1 MGTINEDLTSIK
13 NVEDTLISN
22 KVSRFA
28 YTEQAYTSNNA
39 NGVTEYDYSA
49 EQNIPVGTASVMK
62 VNETVISK
70 GWRSKASSL
79 TRMLMNHFLGRISYN
94 LNKVNDN
101 MSSLLTT
108 LSSHLGSANGIAT
121 LDANGRIPYSQLPES
136 AVEYKGGWNANTNT
150 PHLEDGVGTNGDMYR
165 VEVAGTQDLGS
176 GDISFFVN
184 DQVIYNG
191 SVWQKFSGGSVLSVN
206 NVQPDS
212 STGNITLTGSDID
225 TSSTDSTKV
234 SVSISDLQ
242 RYKIDK
248 LNSDFNSTTAQGGL
262 QVHTLSE
269 NTNLNTISADGV
281 YYVKIT
287 NASTA
292 KAPAIGTG
300 ALFVSSGV
308 AQGSYPYQQMIC
320 IKGDLYTRKSA
331 NGTTWESWEKLTK
344 ESDVTNQCYS
354 NLLGNVWD
362 RRGGGCND
370 IAYTDGI

>member
-13 NVEDTLISN
+13 NVEDTLTSN

-136 AVEYKGGWNANTNT
+136 AVEYKGGWF
-150 PHLEDGVGTNGDMYR
+150 
-165 VEVAGTQDLGS
+165 VE
-176 GDISFFVN
+176 
-184 DQVIYNG
+184 
-191 SVWQKFSGGSVLSVN
+191 
-206 NVQPDS
+206 
-212 STGNITLTGSDID
+212 
-225 TSSTDSTKV
+225 
-234 SVSISDLQ
+234 
-242 RYKIDK
+242 R
-248 LNSDFNSTTAQGGL
+248 
-262 QVHTLSE
+262 
-269 NTNLNTISADGV
+269 
-281 YYVKIT
+281 
-287 NASTA
+287 
-292 KAPAIGTG
+292 
-300 ALFVSSGV
+300 
-308 AQGSYPYQQMIC
+308 
-320 IKGDLYTRKSA
+320 
-331 NGTTWESWEKLTK
+331 
-344 ESDVTNQCYS
+344 
-354 NLLGNVWD
+354 
-362 RRGGGCND
+362 
-370 IAYTDGI
+370 